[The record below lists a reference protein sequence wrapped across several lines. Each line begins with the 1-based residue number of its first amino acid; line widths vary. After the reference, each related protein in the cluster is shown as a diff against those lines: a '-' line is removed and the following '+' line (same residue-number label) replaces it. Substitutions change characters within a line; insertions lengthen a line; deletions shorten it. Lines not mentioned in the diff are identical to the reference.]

1 MTFRLLFIMLV
12 WVIIGCEKTTEP
24 EEEEEVVV
32 VEEYSIQ
39 GEIDK
44 AEDGDTVL
52 VQPGTY
58 EENIDFMGKNIVL
71 GSLFLTTADPYY
83 IGSTRIIGGGTNA
96 TVTFQRGEDSTAL
109 FTGFTVSHS
118 AISSEGG
125 GILCRNS
132 NPRLENLHLLDNNAD
147 HGAGMYLQGDPG
159 PVIKD
164 VVLEDNG
171 GGWGGGM
178 RLYLSTARFENCTI
192 TGNSSRHGGVI
203 WVNESNPVF
212 VNVDIID
219 NSGGDDVGGGIKFM
233 DSGGTLRNVRF
244 IRNSADFG
252 AAIYSTG
259 SDITLENVIF
269 YDNSS
274 ADGGSAIYAVGS
286 SNITAKNVVFS
297 SNTAGVNGGA
307 IYSISSSIN
316 LVNSI
321 LRGDSPE
328 EIYFSPDGDLASIMI
343 SYSNIQGGQD
353 GIITNDNVTVEWL
366 DGNLDEDPLFADV
379 ENGDFHLQEGS
390 SCINA
395 GNPDTEYNDPD
406 GSRNDMGSY
415 GGPNGNW

>member
-1 MTFRLLFIMLV
+1 
-12 WVIIGCEKTTEP
+12 
-24 EEEEEVVV
+24 
-32 VEEYSIQ
+32 
-39 GEIDK
+39 
-44 AEDGDTVL
+44 
-52 VQPGTY
+52 
-58 EENIDFMGKNIVL
+58 
-71 GSLFLTTADPYY
+71 
-83 IGSTRIIGGGTNA
+83 
-96 TVTFQRGEDSTAL
+96 
-109 FTGFTVSHS
+109 
-118 AISSEGG
+118 
-125 GILCRNS
+125 
-132 NPRLENLHLLDNNAD
+132 
-147 HGAGMYLQGDPG
+147 
-159 PVIKD
+159 
-164 VVLEDNG
+164 
-171 GGWGGGM
+171 
-178 RLYLSTARFENCTI
+178 
-192 TGNSSRHGGVI
+192 
-203 WVNESNPVF
+203 
-212 VNVDIID
+212 
-219 NSGGDDVGGGIKFM
+219 M

-307 IYSISSSIN
+307 IYSVSSSIN

-328 EIYFSPDGDLASIMI
+328 EIYFSPNGDLASIMV
-343 SYSNIQGGQD
+343 SYCNIQGGQD
-353 GIITNDNVTVEWL
+353 DIITNDNVTVEWL

-415 GGPNGNW
+415 GGPNGDW